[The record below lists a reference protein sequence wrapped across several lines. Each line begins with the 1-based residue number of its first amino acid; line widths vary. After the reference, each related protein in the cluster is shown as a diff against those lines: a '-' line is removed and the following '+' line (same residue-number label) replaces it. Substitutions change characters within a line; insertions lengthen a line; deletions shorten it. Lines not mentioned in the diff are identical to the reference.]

1 MTLRD
6 LRWMLSAYPDGMQGV
21 EVFIL
26 HNGEYTPIRWV
37 LATPP
42 DCHGGEQ
49 DDGAILLAGNP
60 SGDPEGYILA
70 DDLPTAEGER
80 RRQEGGAA

>member
-6 LRWMLSAYPDGMQGV
+6 LRWMLSAFPDGMQST
-21 EVFIL
+21 EVFTL

-42 DCHGGEQ
+42 GCHGGEAE
-49 DDGAILLAGNP
+49 DGAILLSGNP
-60 SGDPEGYILA
+60 GGEPEGWVLVDEPA
-70 DDLPTAEGER
+70 TAEEEM